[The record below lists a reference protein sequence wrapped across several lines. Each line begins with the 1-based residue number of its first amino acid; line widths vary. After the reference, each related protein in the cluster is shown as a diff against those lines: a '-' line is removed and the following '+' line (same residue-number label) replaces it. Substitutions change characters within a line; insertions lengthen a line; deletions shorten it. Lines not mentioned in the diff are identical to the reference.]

1 MSRIRIEIE
10 VPEECAKNI
19 NNFEDL
25 RKVLRAWLDK
35 EDEKCK
41 AAEVKS
47 NDNNSRY

>member
-1 MSRIRIEIE
+1 MAKIKIEIE

-19 NNFEDL
+19 NNFKDL

-41 AAEVKS
+41 ATEEVE
-47 NDNNSRY
+47 NE